1 MTLFYIL
8 ITESNIMRDKHL
20 YDALY
25 FGVFNYEV
33 LYLLYLDMN
42 LFLSLFIYQILYSL
56 NC

>member
-1 MTLFYIL
+1 
-8 ITESNIMRDKHL
+8 MRDKHL